1 MKNLNSRSISLMVAI
16 FFYGILLG
24 GIVYSHVVFFPTY
37 LSASPNSAS
46 LVNGPYAL
54 HDENFWTL
62 IHPVNI
68 LALLATL
75 VLNWKIAPRRKLIA
89 VPLAVY
95 VLALIVTFI
104 YFVPELRA
112 FRASPNSAI
121 PAAEW
126 FARGQR
132 WQHFSWVRGSLMGL
146 AMFPLL
152 LALSVSEPEATGL
165 NSN

>member
-1 MKNLNSRSISLMVAI
+1 MKNLNLRSISLMAAV

-24 GIVYSHVVFFPTY
+24 GVVYSHLVFFPPY
-37 LSASPNSAS
+37 LSGLPNSAT

-54 HDENFWTL
+54 HDENFWRL
-62 IHPVNI
+62 IHPVTI
-68 LALLATL
+68 LALLLAL
-75 VLNWKIAPRRKLIA
+75 VLNWKITARRNLIA
-89 VPLAVY
+89 VPLTVY

-112 FRASPNSAI
+112 FHASPSSAV
-121 PAAEW
+121 PPAEW

-132 WQHFSWVRGSLMGL
+132 WQHFSWMRGSLIGL

-152 LALSVSEPEATGL
+152 LALVTPERE
-165 NSN
+165 